1 MPTYRYRA
9 VTENG
14 IVVTNVIEEGSK
26 YLVIKKLKR
35 NNLIPISVDKSLQR
49 AKTKR
54 KARRNTN
61 DLNDLLKD
69 VDTTNLIQNR
79 EQHKM
84 SYFDKIYYNITKS
97 ERITSRDIIVF
108 TQNFYLLK
116 KANFNNIHALTTI
129 IESTDNYSFKSILED
144 ILAGVE
150 AGENMY
156 TTMEYY
162 EGIFKLFKENI
173 KININTK
180 FSTIFLPINNVSS
193 RNYRCNTCNSTI
205 I

>member
-14 IVVTNVIEEGSK
+14 AIVTNIIEEGSK

-49 AKTKR
+49 AKVKR
-54 KARRNTN
+54 KTRKNTR
-61 DLNDLLKD
+61 DISELLKD

-116 KANFNNIHALTTI
+116 KANFNNI
-129 IESTDNYSFKSILED
+129 SRCRGRRKYVYNY
-144 ILAGVE
+144 GV
-150 AGENMY
+150 
-156 TTMEYY
+156 
-162 EGIFKLFKENI
+162 L
-173 KININTK
+173 
-180 FSTIFLPINNVSS
+180 
-193 RNYRCNTCNSTI
+193 
-205 I
+205 

>member
-14 IVVTNVIEEGSK
+14 AIVTNIIEEGSK

-49 AKTKR
+49 AKVKR
-54 KARRNTN
+54 KTRKNTR
-61 DLNDLLKD
+61 DISELLKD

-116 KANFNNIHALTTI
+116 KANFNNIQVL
-129 IESTDNYSFKSILED
+129 
-144 ILAGVE
+144 
-150 AGENMY
+150 
-156 TTMEYY
+156 
-162 EGIFKLFKENI
+162 
-173 KININTK
+173 
-180 FSTIFLPINNVSS
+180 
-193 RNYRCNTCNSTI
+193 
-205 I
+205 